1 MDTPEETQPAPAPS
15 LTDKALKYIKAG
27 RITVVHFAKRRPK
40 LATALGAVLLLI
52 ILTGLF
58 GGGDDDTAYDFF
70 KVTKGDFLV
79 SIVEGGTLQAVNEIT
94 VRNEVPGNS
103 RIVYIIPEGTYVK
116 EGDLII
122 ELDTEQAEK
131 NLNEVMIRYEDD
143 KADVIQTETNVLIQ
157 QSTAES
163 QVRKAEL
170 AVQFAEMDLQ
180 KFEEI
185 EKDQDIRN
193 AEISIITAQESL
205 KLAEERLEWSE
216 KLTEEGFETKSRLDQ
231 DKLSVTNQTLGLEKA
246 ESSKKMLNE
255 YDLAKQE
262 AKLRS
267 NLKEAQEELL
277 RVKQQTQ
284 SRVRQAITQHD
295 IEKRKLEL
303 STTKLAQMQEY
314 MEATKIYAPQDGLIV
329 WAGSSNRYSQE
340 SMIEEGAMVRMRQAI
355 IKIPDT
361 SSMKVEIKVHE
372 SHVNQVQLGQ
382 QAFVVL
388 DAFPDNRYSGT
399 VSKIGLL
406 PDPQSR
412 FGNSNLKVYSTEI
425 LINDELPDIKPGA
438 SARAEIVITKLEDVL
453 TVPIQSVTTVQGKQV
468 CYVKGIG
475 DPKPKEVEIGLF
487 NNKFIEIVDGLS
499 SGDRVLL
506 APPIDTSADL
516 AGALLQPDEEV
527 ELPESQP
534 AAKNQNQRPG
544 VARSGAA
551 AGAQGQRQPGAEQVM
566 GGDDE
571 ARMAARAE
579 RMRQRQEQAQ
589 AQQAKQRPGGQ
600 TREGGER
607 PQGAERRA
615 GGGGN
620 RGGGGG
626 GGGGGGRG

>member
-1 MDTPEETQPAPAPS
+1 METPEETQSAPS
-15 LTDKALKYIKAG
+15 PSLKDKAVQFLKAA
-27 RITVVHFAKRRPK
+27 RVTAVHFARKRPRVTV
-40 LATALGAVLLLI
+40 AIGVLLAILI
-52 ILTGLF
+52 LSTLL
-58 GGGDDDTAYDFF
+58 GGGDDEGAFDYF
-70 KVTKGDFLV
+70 KVTRGDFLV
-79 SIVEGGTLQAVNEIT
+79 SIVEGGTLQAVDEIT

-116 EGDLII
+116 KGDLIV

-131 NLNEVMIRYEDD
+131 NLNETMIRYEDD
-143 KADVIQTETNVLIQ
+143 KADLVQAETNVLIQ

-170 AVQFAEMDLQ
+170 AVKFAQMDLQ

-185 EKDQDIRN
+185 EKEQDIRN

-262 AKLRS
+262 ARLRS
-267 NLKEAQEELL
+267 NLKEAEEELL

-284 SRVRQAITQHD
+284 SKVRQAKAQFE
-295 IEKRKLEL
+295 IEKRKLDL
-303 STTKLAQMQEY
+303 STTKLGQMEEY

-329 WAGSSNRYSQE
+329 WAGSNNRYSQE
-340 SMIEEGAMVRMRQAI
+340 SMIEEGAMVRMRQAL

-361 SSMKVEIKVHE
+361 SAMKVEIKVHE
-372 SHVNQVQLGQ
+372 SHVNQVQVGQ

-425 LINDELPDIKPGA
+425 IINDELPDIKPGA
-438 SARAEIVITKLEDVL
+438 SARAEVIITKLEDVL
-453 TVPIQSVTTVQGKQV
+453 TVPIQCVTTIQGKQV
-468 CYVKGIG
+468 VFVKGIG

-487 NNKFIEIVDGLS
+487 NNKFIEIVDGLDK
-499 SGDRVLL
+499 GDRVLL

-516 AGALLQPDEEV
+516 AGALLQPDEDV
-527 ELPESQP
+527 ELPETQP
-534 AAKNQNQRPG
+534 TANVQAQRP
-544 VARSGAA
+544 RSVTG
-551 AGAQGQRQPGAEQVM
+551 GQGQRQPGM
-566 GGDDE
+566 
-571 ARMAARAE
+571 
-579 RMRQRQEQAQ
+579 
-589 AQQAKQRPGGQ
+589 QRPGGQ
-600 TREGGER
+600 NREGGQR
-607 PQGAERRA
+607 PQGSQRP
-615 GGGGN
+615 GGGGGS
-620 RGGGGG
+620 RGGGGQG
-626 GGGGGGRG
+626 G